1 MDRSSA
7 ASIHCEELHKTFV
20 HWQRKPLIR
29 EIYRDF
35 YLRIRSFLF
44 SDQHGCTV
52 ELGAGFAGLK
62 SVLPGCIA
70 TDLFPTPWVDQSEN
84 VYRLSFSDATVS
96 NLVMMDVFHH
106 LEYPGDALAEFMRVL
121 KPNGRLILLEPD
133 LGMLGFAVYG
143 LFHHEPL
150 GLRQKIQWNCRQ
162 VDLDRPQYYAAQ
174 SNAFRIFHR
183 GEFQTH
189 LEEWDVVCIQRL
201 AALSYIMAGGLR
213 KRQLYPT
220 AAYGWLKWI
229 DRVLDRFPYLFATR
243 MFVVLQKKEGY

>member
-7 ASIHCEELHKTFV
+7 ASIHCEELHKSFV
-20 HWQRKPLIR
+20 CWQRKPLIR

-35 YLRIRSFLF
+35 YLRIRSLLF
-44 SDQHGCTV
+44 CDQHGCTV

-62 SVLPGCIA
+62 SVFPGCIA

-84 VYRLSFSDATVS
+84 VYRLSFADATVS

-106 LEYPGDALAEFMRVL
+106 LEFPGDALTEFIRVL

-133 LGMLGFAVYG
+133 VGMLGFAVYG

-150 GLRQKIQWNCRQ
+150 GLRQKIQWNGSKG
-162 VDLDRPQYYAAQ
+162 DLDRPQYYAAQ

-189 LEEWDVVCIQRL
+189 LQEWDVVCIQRL